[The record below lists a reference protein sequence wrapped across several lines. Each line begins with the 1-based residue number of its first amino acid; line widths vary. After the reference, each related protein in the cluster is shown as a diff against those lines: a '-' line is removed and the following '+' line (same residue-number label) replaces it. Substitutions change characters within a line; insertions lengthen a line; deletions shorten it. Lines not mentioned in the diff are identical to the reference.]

1 MANAKAISNQ
11 QIISALLEHGTINKA
26 ASAVGVSPP
35 TIYPRMQEREFKGEY
50 AQTKTDIRRQAVFSF
65 NERLAEAIE
74 VVADIMT
81 DKEIAPCT
89 RLQAA
94 QTIIKNADVFSERLY
109 VDERRAASECADPLD
124 IWNCL

>member
-1 MANAKAISNQ
+1 MANTKGVTNE
-11 QIISALLEHGTINKA
+11 QIIAALLEHGTVKKA
-26 ASAVGVSPP
+26 AAAVGVSPR
-35 TIYPRMQEREFKGEY
+35 TIYSRMQEREFKGDY
-50 AQTKTDIRRQAVFSF
+50 TQIKTDIIRQAVFSF

-124 IWNCL
+124 FWNGL